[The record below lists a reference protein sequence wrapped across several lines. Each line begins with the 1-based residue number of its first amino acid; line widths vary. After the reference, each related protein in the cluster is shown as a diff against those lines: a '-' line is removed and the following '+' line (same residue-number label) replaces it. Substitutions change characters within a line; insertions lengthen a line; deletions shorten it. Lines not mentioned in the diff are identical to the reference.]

1 MFGPCLSSNVGDF
14 FLRTP
19 TARWLRGSFPP
30 RLPNQPH
37 PHPIP
42 INLCFTSDAIYE
54 EHRVLIRLSPGY
66 PQLGGRL
73 DTRYA
78 PVRRSPSSVA
88 SHRHAAPR
96 LACVKP
102 VASVHPEPGSNS
114 TLYILYLHRT
124 GNRLNAG
131 TCETFHLYSWTPI
144 LQYQVRNQ
152 STSFEKK
159 QNRRFVHYPDGYGTK
174 ASPSASCTTTS
185 LSYVILSKIS
195 LIALPHNC
203 RKASR
208 RESGCKGTAK
218 INTRQIFRELF
229 CYDYENLLDY

>member
-1 MFGPCLSSNVGDF
+1 M
-14 FLRTP
+14 
-19 TARWLRGSFPP
+19 
-30 RLPNQPH
+30 
-37 PHPIP
+37 
-42 INLCFTSDAIYE
+42 
-54 EHRVLIRLSPGY
+54 
-66 PQLGGRL
+66 
-73 DTRYA
+73 
-78 PVRRSPSSVA
+78 RRSPSSVA

-114 TLYILYLHRT
+114 TLYILYLHHT

-131 TCETFHLYSWTPI
+131 NRETCPLYSWTPI

-159 QNRRFVHYPDGYGTK
+159 QNRRFVHYPDGYSQKT
-174 ASPSASCTTTS
+174 SPSASCTTTS

-195 LIALPHNC
+195 LLALPHNC

-208 RESGCKGTAK
+208 RESGCKGTAFFRTAKTFTDFFQGKCK
-218 INTRQIFRELF
+218 IFDF
-229 CYDYENLLDY
+229 